1 MLALVSQVRK
11 FFEGLGWFSGEAVN
25 DFIYGENNQMYTI
38 IFNDDEEETWSSH
51 NVIVNSEVASIAINS
66 IGSQFI

>member
-1 MLALVSQVRK
+1 
-11 FFEGLGWFSGEAVN
+11 
-25 DFIYGENNQMYTI
+25 MYTI